1 MPRLA
6 KVFIALTQFL
16 GKAAPTHALLLTEW
30 NSIMASAPA
39 NNLPVFYN
47 DLLPLN
53 SVDHAAYRSRTVET
67 APFLTKQH
75 AVPLTVDEFV
85 AAQRFVPIIF
95 SAGDEAVP
103 LALMGLNE
111 GVNTFLDDEGKLRG
125 PAYVPAYVRRYPW
138 MLAKLRPDSDE
149 LSLCFD
155 PTSEAVG
162 EFDEGQPLFEDSK
175 PSELTQ
181 GVLKF
186 CEDFEQAAARTG
198 QFMKDLKELDLLM
211 DGEVAIQVP
220 GNDQPFVY
228 RGFRMVNE
236 EKLRDMR
243 GDQLRKISQNGML
256 PLIHA
261 HLFSLQLIREV
272 FESQVAQGK
281 GPISVPQAPQS
292 AQA

>member
-1 MPRLA
+1 
-6 KVFIALTQFL
+6 
-16 GKAAPTHALLLTEW
+16 
-30 NSIMASAPA
+30 MASAPA

-47 DLLPLN
+47 DLIPLS
-53 SVDHAAYRSRTVET
+53 SVDHADFRSRSVDA
-67 APFLTKQH
+67 APFLVSQH
-75 AVPLTVDEFV
+75 AIPLTVDEFV

-95 SAGDEAVP
+95 SAGDESVP

-111 GVNTFLDDEGKLRG
+111 GVNTFLNDEGKLRG

-155 PTSEAVG
+155 PTSEAIG
-162 EFDEGQPLFEDSK
+162 QFDDGQPLFEDGK
-175 PSELTQ
+175 PGEITQ
-181 GVLKF
+181 GILKF

-198 QFMKDLKELDLLM
+198 QFMRELAELDLIM
-211 DGEVAIQVP
+211 DGEVAIQIP

-243 GDQLRKISQNGML
+243 GDQLRKINQSGML

-261 HLFSLQLIREV
+261 HLFSLQLMREL
-272 FESQVAQGK
+272 FEAQVQQGK
-281 GPISVPQAPQS
+281 GPISAPTPPQPVEA
-292 AQA
+292 

>member
-1 MPRLA
+1 
-6 KVFIALTQFL
+6 
-16 GKAAPTHALLLTEW
+16 
-30 NSIMASAPA
+30 MASAPA
-39 NNLPVFYN
+39 NGLPVFYN
-47 DLLPLN
+47 DLIPLS
-53 SVDHAAYRSRTVET
+53 SVEHASYKNRAVDS
-67 APFLTKQH
+67 APFLVNQH

-95 SAGDEAVP
+95 SAGDEPVP

-111 GVNTFLDDEGKLRG
+111 GVNTFLDDEGRLRG
-125 PAYVPAYVRRYPW
+125 AAYVPAYVRRYPW

-155 PTSEAVG
+155 PTSEAIG
-162 EFDEGQPLFEDSK
+162 EFEEGQPLFEDGK
-175 PSELTQ
+175 PTELTQ

-198 QFMKDLKELDLLM
+198 QFMKDLGELDLLM

-228 RGFRMVNE
+228 RGFQMVNE
-236 EKLRDMR
+236 EKLRDLR
-243 GDQLRKISQNGML
+243 GDQLRKINQNGML
-256 PLIHA
+256 PLIYA

-272 FESQVAQGK
+272 FESQVTQGK
-281 GPISVPQAPQS
+281 GPIANPAAPQA
-292 AQA
+292 ANA